1 MNGLRRVRLS
11 RDLRQYELA
20 NLSGISQPRIS
31 LIENNYVAATI
42 PERECLAKALDCL
55 IEELWGPDPMAGSA
69 RKREI

>member
-31 LIENNYVAATI
+31 LIEHNYVTATASEM
-42 PERECLAKALDCL
+42 ERLAKALDCL
-55 IEELWGPDPMAGSA
+55 LEEIFGPMQQ
-69 RKREI
+69 